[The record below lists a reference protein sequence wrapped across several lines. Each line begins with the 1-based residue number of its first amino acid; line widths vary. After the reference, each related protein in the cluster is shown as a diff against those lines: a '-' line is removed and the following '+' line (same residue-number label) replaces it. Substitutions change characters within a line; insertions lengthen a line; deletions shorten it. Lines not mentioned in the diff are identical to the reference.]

1 MFKTELQNI
10 IYELEKIRDFKG
22 LNRTDMAA
30 DVGISKST
38 YYRWCN
44 GEFPRSMAVID
55 KANAYLEGFYGVEQ
69 E

>member
-22 LNRTDMAA
+22 LNRIDMAA

-44 GEFPRSMAVID
+44 GELPRSMAVID
-55 KANAYLEGFYGVEQ
+55 KANAYLEGYYGVE
-69 E
+69 